1 MLCCKYDWSKSEK
14 WYDHQQDGVVENGR
28 CKILCG
34 MTIPCDH
41 VIKARR
47 PEIAI
52 VGNLWHPFAHYI
64 ILSSQIADKP

>member
-1 MLCCKYDWSKSEK
+1 M
-14 WYDHQQDGVVENGR
+14 VENER
-28 CKILCG
+28 CKMLWD

-47 PEIAI
+47 PEIA
-52 VGNLWHPFAHYI
+52 VVENLWHPFAHYI